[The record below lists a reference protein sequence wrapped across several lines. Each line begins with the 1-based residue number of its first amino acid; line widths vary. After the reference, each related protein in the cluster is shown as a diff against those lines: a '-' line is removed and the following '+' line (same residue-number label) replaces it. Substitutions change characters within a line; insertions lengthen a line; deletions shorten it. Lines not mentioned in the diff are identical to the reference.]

1 MRNPLRIEVSRGIYG
16 NLNDGFSIATF
27 DYRMVMVDAGGA
39 RTLTAQNWLQTR
51 SQIGYT
57 DIHARSWQY
66 LIRKWIENEE
76 NMARYGK

>member
-1 MRNPLRIEVSRGIYG
+1 
-16 NLNDGFSIATF
+16 
-27 DYRMVMVDAGGA
+27 MVMVDAGGA